1 MVTEELTK
9 GYIAVLRFLAHKP
22 RTEYEVARKL
32 ENYYTRRGVSDS
44 HLYIPLVLDML
55 REEKFVNDQAY
66 VDMFVTSQ
74 TENKKKSTL
83 MLKKFLISKGISEE
97 LILDRLNN
105 EDEYERAAI
114 EKWAFKKLQILKSKK
129 IPHNMVRHKLIT
141 YLIGKGFNSE
151 KVFDVVDTMLSLK

>member
-22 RTEYEVARKL
+22 RTEYEVAKKL
-32 ENYYTRRGVSDS
+32 ESYYTRRGVPDF

-55 REEKFVNDQAY
+55 RKEKSVNDQAY

-74 TENKKKSTL
+74 VENKKKSTL
-83 MLKKFLISKGISEE
+83 MLKKFLISKVISEE
-97 LILDRLNN
+97 LILDRLTN

-114 EKWAFKKLQILKSKK
+114 EKWALKKLQILKSNK
-129 IPHNMVRHKLIT
+129 IPHNTARQKLIT

-151 KVFDVVDTMLSLK
+151 TVFDVVDTMLSLK